1 MTRTRWIVL
10 GAVAAL
16 AAVLAM
22 QRPQLERY
30 LKMRAM

>member
-1 MTRTRWIVL
+1 MNRNAWIAL

-16 AAVLAM
+16 VAVLAM

-30 LKMRAM
+30 LKMRSM